1 MNVEERG
8 VGVVPDAPLDPM
20 ASAVLAESVAW
31 RSSWHPD
38 GSRHLVDGDFEFYL
52 HGADATLLRFHGP
65 DGDPRRILDDALRTV
80 SAHGASGLRIAMG
93 LGTFADLDDAEV
105 TRRGGTLV
113 AVVDVVARAVDASVA
128 NSVPVPTEIAVRRV
142 QTADDLALFAS
153 ISERAWGFAPPVLA
167 DPGFDVGDPTT
178 RLFIAERVSSAACS
192 ASAEP
197 AGDHVGA
204 GGFELAGPTARFW
217 GAAILPAYR
226 GRGAYRALVAARLC
240 DALGCG
246 ARLALVHAEQT
257 SSPIL
262 QRIGFARYAQRRLTW
277 FPVPGHVD
285 RAQGS
290 WAQGSRAQGSRAQGS
305 RAQGEQR

>member
-1 MNVEERG
+1 MTN
-8 VGVVPDAPLDPM
+8 APLAPM

-80 SAHGASGLRIAMG
+80 SAHGASGLRITVG
-93 LGTFADLDDAEV
+93 LGTFADLDDDEV
-105 TRRGGTLV
+105 ARRGGTLV

-204 GGFELAGPTARFW
+204 GGYELAGPTARFW

-226 GRGAYRALVAARLC
+226 GRGAYRALVAARLR
-240 DALGCG
+240 DALRCG

-277 FPVPGHVD
+277 FPVPGQVD
-285 RAQGS
+285 
-290 WAQGSRAQGSRAQGS
+290 RAQGS

>member
-1 MNVEERG
+1 MTN
-8 VGVVPDAPLDPM
+8 APLDPM

-80 SAHGASGLRIAMG
+80 SAHGASGLRITVG
-93 LGTFADLDDAEV
+93 LGTFADLDDDEV
-105 TRRGGTLV
+105 ARRGGTLV

-204 GGFELAGPTARFW
+204 GGYELAGPTARFW

-226 GRGAYRALVAARLC
+226 GRGAYRALVAARLR
-240 DALGCG
+240 DALRCG

-277 FPVPGHVD
+277 FPVPGQVD
-285 RAQGS
+285 
-290 WAQGSRAQGSRAQGS
+290 RAQGS